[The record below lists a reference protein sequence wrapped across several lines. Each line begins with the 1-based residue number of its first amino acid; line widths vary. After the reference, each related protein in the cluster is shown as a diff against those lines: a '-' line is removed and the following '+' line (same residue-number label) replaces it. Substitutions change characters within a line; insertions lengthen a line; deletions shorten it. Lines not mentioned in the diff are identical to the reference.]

1 MATIPD
7 STFQSGS
14 ITVVLTSCA
23 NVWVN
28 DGSNLDTVLRTNV
41 PLMVNS
47 TNDPEGQT
55 INYAQYAPLSLP
67 YTMVLS
73 LEEA

>member
-1 MATIPD
+1 MTYVGESAVSVAEVMTV
-7 STFQSGS
+7 SGKR
-14 ITVVLTSCA
+14 
-23 NVWVN
+23 
-28 DGSNLDTVLRTNV
+28 RTKV
-41 PLMVNS
+41 RALVMVNS
-47 TNDPEGQT
+47 TNDPSGLT